1 LTWQSALIQ
10 PVLKNMLIASSRD
23 TAGKRS
29 DMTATKT
36 DFSDMQ
42 VVPVAAQ
49 PTAIVRKEV
58 LPSEMRAAQQHARA
72 LLANALKDAA
82 VSTPA
87 QSFTMWRPAADGK
100 IDYAPGIFVPQSVK
114 AAGDVA
120 LFTLP
125 EGRAAH
131 VKLTAGYEALPKAW
145 QHLLE
150 SCKAQKLEL
159 VGVNWEVYT
168 KADAGETQTDLYALL
183 A

>member
-1 LTWQSALIQ
+1 
-10 PVLKNMLIASSRD
+10 MRIASSRD
-23 TAGKRS
+23 ADTKRS
-29 DMTATKT
+29 EMIATKT

-72 LLANALKDAA
+72 LLANALKDAD

-87 QSFTMWRPAADGK
+87 QSFTMWRLGSNGK
-100 IDYAPGIFVPQSVK
+100 IDYAPGVFAPPSMQ

-159 VGVNWEVYT
+159 AGVNWEVYT

>member
-1 LTWQSALIQ
+1 
-10 PVLKNMLIASSRD
+10 
-23 TAGKRS
+23 
-29 DMTATKT
+29 MTATTT

-72 LLANALKDAA
+72 LLANALKDAGA
-82 VSTPA
+82 GTKA
-87 QSFTMWRPAADGK
+87 QAFTMWRPGANGK

-145 QHLLE
+145 QHLFE
-150 SCKAQKLEL
+150 SCKAQNIEL
-159 VGVNWEVYT
+159 AGVNWEVY
-168 KADAGETQTDLYALL
+168 KDAETGSGKTATDLYALL